1 MQCLFSKD
9 LLPQLQTH
17 RNSIQIIF
25 LRIDKSYMVAAL
37 GYRYVTYAGFL
48 VNLQF
53 QALSLNSYSY
63 HEFSTLESQ
72 GWAVNSSD
80 HLVSKSLSTLRMQ
93 SFIKSVA
100 LQKL

>member
-1 MQCLFSKD
+1 
-9 LLPQLQTH
+9 
-17 RNSIQIIF
+17 
-25 LRIDKSYMVAAL
+25 MVAAL

-72 GWAVNSSD
+72 GGQLIVQITWF
-80 HLVSKSLSTLRMQ
+80 LKVSPL
-93 SFIKSVA
+93 
-100 LQKL
+100 

>member
-9 LLPQLQTH
+9 LLPLLQTH

-37 GYRYVTYAGFL
+37 GYRYVTYTGFL

-53 QALSLNSYSY
+53 QVLSLNSYSY

-93 SFIKSVA
+93 SFIKSMA